1 MAHVADIECRHMH
14 AASGVRGTLYTSIKY
29 THDGWPPVQVQQNG
43 SWVLD
48 FDFNAVDVGRNV
60 ARAPPRHRQLDT
72 PSTRPKRRLQ
82 PHVEQRQHGHVDMDM
97 DMDMDMVWC

>member
-1 MAHVADIECRHMH
+1 MH

-48 FDFNAVDVGRNV
+48 FDFNAVDETWPVR
-60 ARAPPRHRQLDT
+60 PPGT
-72 PSTRPKRRLQ
+72 
-82 PHVEQRQHGHVDMDM
+82 VN
-97 DMDMDMVWC
+97 